1 MCLYVYIYTHYI
13 YISVY
18 IYIFTAEGK
27 SSELASFHARGHEL
41 RYVPLCHWIWGGG
54 WIAEMG
60 AKDSYALQTVGF
72 PCHIP
77 RAESTRPEPPAH
89 RT

>member
-1 MCLYVYIYTHYI
+1 MKGICVCMCIHIYTLYI
-13 YISVY
+13 YIY
-18 IYIFTAEGK
+18 TAEGK
-27 SSELASFHARGHEL
+27 SSELASFHVRGHEP